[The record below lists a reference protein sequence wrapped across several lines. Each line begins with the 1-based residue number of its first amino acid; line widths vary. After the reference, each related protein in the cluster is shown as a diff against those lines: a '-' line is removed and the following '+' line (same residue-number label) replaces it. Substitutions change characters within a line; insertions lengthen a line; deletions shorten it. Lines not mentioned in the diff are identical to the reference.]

1 MHVCASSLRW
11 RHLYI
16 SRQHPFP
23 ERLPLGQD
31 PFHSELG
38 TGCDRAFPA
47 PTTSLQKRQ
56 ARRKLCTA
64 PSSPSCAVP
73 TPRWAVI
80 SPRCTWKSRAVPP
93 PRLAN
98 ETGGFGVGL
107 GRQHRENKTLQVI
120 LAVDGSLIQRNR
132 FRRKCPR
139 GQSVGPAALCDRPQE
154 REVTLGSRRRHVG
167 DPAAHVSH
175 CPERLSRG
183 QPWAESHFL
192 IRKGPLRAGRDVD
205 P

>member
-1 MHVCASSLRW
+1 METPVHIPTTPLPRETTTGVRILFILSW
-11 RHLYI
+11 EPVVTEHFRHLQPV
-16 SRQHPFP
+16 SRK
-23 ERLPLGQD
+23 
-31 PFHSELG
+31 
-38 TGCDRAFPA
+38 DRRDENSAPPPVRPA
-47 PTTSLQKRQ
+47 ALC
-56 ARRKLCTA
+56 RRPC
-64 PSSPSCAVP
+64 
-73 TPRWAVI
+73 WAVI

-120 LAVDGSLIQRNR
+120 LAVDRSLIQRNR

-167 DPAAHVSH
+167 DPAAQVSH

>member
-1 MHVCASSLRW
+1 MHACASSLRW

-64 PSSPSCAVP
+64 PGSPSCADDPAGQSSVP
-73 TPRWAVI
+73 AARGNHAQCLLPDWPTKLEGSAW
-80 SPRCTWKSRAVPP
+80 
-93 PRLAN
+93 
-98 ETGGFGVGL
+98 GL
-107 GRQHRENKTLQVI
+107 GLQHRENKTLQVI

-154 REVTLGSRRRHVG
+154 REVTLGSRWRHVG
-167 DPAAHVSH
+167 DPAAQVSH